1 MVCLLAED
9 VGAFARPSTQR
20 NSVWRRS
27 KRQLRA
33 LMNRYV
39 NCPVS
44 RSNGKLVQVSAFYE
58 KSMSCGNMIQIIRC
72 YGRNS

>member
-1 MVCLLAED
+1 MKWYASVIAYICLFIED

-39 NCPVS
+39 NYPVGK
-44 RSNGKLVQVSAFYE
+44 SNDKLVQVDAFVM
-58 KSMSCGNMIQIIRC
+58 KNP
-72 YGRNS
+72 